1 MVKIKWSLSSSS
13 KWAVKAASPGREH
26 LSGLWAT
33 RGSE

>member
-1 MVKIKWSLSSSS
+1 MVKIKWSLSSS